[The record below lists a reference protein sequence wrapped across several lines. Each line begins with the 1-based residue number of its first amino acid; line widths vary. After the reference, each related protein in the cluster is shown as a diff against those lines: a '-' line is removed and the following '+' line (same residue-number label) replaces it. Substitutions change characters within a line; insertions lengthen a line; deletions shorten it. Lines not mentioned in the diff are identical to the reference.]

1 MHGIIMALDLFE
13 LWQSMIKIVQE
24 AKIFTANNTTLS
36 DWRLA
41 LHAPDLERY

>member
-1 MHGIIMALDLFE
+1 MHGIMAPDISE

-24 AKIFTANNTTLS
+24 AKIFTANNTTPS

-41 LHAPDLERY
+41 LHAPALEE